1 MFSGYNPVHFK
12 LFVWTLSAIMCGIA
26 GALYVPQVGIINP
39 GEMSPANSIEIAI
52 WTAVG
57 GRGTLVGPV
66 FGAAAVDLGKSWF
79 TQALPEYWLLC
90 ARARVRHRHAV
101 FAAWHRRIV
110 GAAMSGS
117 MSLQTG
123 AGGDIRSGATDGRPP
138 DARRRHVAPSD
149 SLSRL
154 GQRQLRRLSSALNKL
169 SLTVDDGEL
178 RCVIGPNGAGKTT
191 MMDVITG
198 KTRPDEGTAFFGQT
212 IDLTRLNEPEI
223 AHAGIGRKFQKPT
236 VFEQH
241 TVFENLEL
249 AMKADKRVRPTL
261 FARLDSSERDRIPA
275 YARAD
280 PPECRMPNVRRLLS
294 HGQKQWLEIGML
306 LMQEP
311 RLLLLDE
318 PVAGMT
324 DEETMRS
331 AELFLALA
339 GEYTLVVVEHDM
351 DFVAKIADRVTVL
364 HEGRVLAEG
373 SMHQVQQHEQVI
385 EVFLGR

>member
-1 MFSGYNPVHFK
+1 
-12 LFVWTLSAIMCGIA
+12 
-26 GALYVPQVGIINP
+26 
-39 GEMSPANSIEIAI
+39 
-52 WTAVG
+52 
-57 GRGTLVGPV
+57 
-66 FGAAAVDLGKSWF
+66 
-79 TQALPEYWLLC
+79 
-90 ARARVRHRHAV
+90 
-101 FAAWHRRIV
+101 
-110 GAAMSGS
+110 MSGS

-123 AGGDIRSGATDGRPP
+123 AGGDIRSGATDGRPLTP
-138 DARRRHVAPSD
+138 GVDTSHRAILYLD
-149 SLSRL
+149 SVSVSFEGFR
-154 GQRQLRRLSSALNKL
+154 ALNKL

-249 AMKADKRVRPTL
+249 AMKADKRVGPTL
-261 FARLDSSERDRIPA
+261 FARLDSSERDRILRTLELIHLVPDAKRPA
-275 YARAD
+275 G
-280 PPECRMPNVRRLLS
+280 VLS

-311 RLLLLDE
+311 ELPAARRARRRHERRRDDAQCGALPLACR
-318 PVAGMT
+318 PVHAGSWSST
-324 DEETMRS
+324 TWRS
-331 AELFLALA
+331 SRRSP
-339 GEYTLVVVEHDM
+339 T
-351 DFVAKIADRVTVL
+351 RVTVL

-373 SMHQVQQHEQVI
+373 SMHKIQQDERVI